1 LSRSGGAIP
10 LTLMAGAILLAAC
23 VEIPTGA
30 NEILSVQFNPLPS
43 PSVVVGDSLRD
54 TLGIVRPVT
63 LSAYNYSGDLVENPQ
78 VKFSTVDRGLHVDS
92 LTGIVRGDS
101 VRSSARIFA
110 SLKQLTAIATIA
122 VTQRPDSV
130 VGSNDRD
137 SLSYSLTDT
146 LNVSNAIGVKVVHK
160 VDSTATAVAS
170 YLVSFRI
177 VSPADTTLARLV
189 TEAGARSS
197 IDTTDASG
205 FAGRRIKLDVT
216 KLTALTDSVIVQ
228 ATVKYRGQNIRGSP
242 ARLVLKVKPK

>member
-1 LSRSGGAIP
+1 
-10 LTLMAGAILLAAC
+10 
-23 VEIPTGA
+23 
-30 NEILSVQFNPLPS
+30 
-43 PSVVVGDSLRD
+43 
-54 TLGIVRPVT
+54 
-63 LSAYNYSGDLVENPQ
+63 
-78 VKFSTVDRGLHVDS
+78 
-92 LTGIVRGDS
+92 
-101 VRSSARIFA
+101 
-110 SLKQLTAIATIA
+110 
-122 VTQRPDSV
+122 
-130 VGSNDRD
+130 
-137 SLSYSLTDT
+137 
-146 LNVSNAIGVKVVHK
+146 